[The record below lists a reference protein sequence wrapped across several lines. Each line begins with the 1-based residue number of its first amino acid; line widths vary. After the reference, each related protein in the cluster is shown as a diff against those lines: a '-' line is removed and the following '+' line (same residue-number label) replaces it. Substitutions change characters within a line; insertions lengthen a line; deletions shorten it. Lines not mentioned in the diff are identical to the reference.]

1 MSGPS
6 GRIPGFRCAMSTTT
20 DTLLVSFLPAV
31 LCPRR
36 AGAVLCGIGGVPE
49 RLCGCMVD
57 GDSCPS
63 ADDFCRTGPRIAAIG
78 DMAAETIQDG
88 LDALGRCA
96 EIGRGAPSPEGLRGA
111 VAMDGLYMALSTFS
125 AHAVDAA
132 HLFAAAL
139 TRRLFLKEGLA
150 HAVETA
156 LHEAVVNA
164 IVHGNLGMGSAD
176 RETVD
181 GFARYCAQI
190 ESRLSD
196 PGRAD
201 KWIEIAAQWTASE
214 IVATVTDQGLGY
226 RPGQGGAEEFEKSGR
241 GLRIVRALTRDIRI
255 DEGGR
260 RIVMR
265 FSR

>member
-1 MSGPS
+1 MSS
-6 GRIPGFRCAMSTTT
+6 KT
-20 DTLLVSFLPAV
+20 DTLLASFLPAV

-63 ADDFCRTGPRIAAIG
+63 ADDFCRAGPQIAAIG
-78 DMAAETIQDG
+78 DAAAETIQDG
-88 LDALGRCA
+88 LAALGRCV
-96 EIGRGAPSPEGLRGA
+96 EIGRGATAPEGLPGV
-111 VAMDGLYMALSTFS
+111 VAAGGLYMALSTSS
-125 AHAVDAA
+125 AHAFDAA

-139 TRRLFLKEGLA
+139 SGRLSLKEESA
-150 HAVETA
+150 HTVETA
-156 LHEAVVNA
+156 LHEAVINA

-181 GFARYCAQI
+181 GFKRYCAQI
-190 ESRLSD
+190 ECRLSD
-196 PGRAD
+196 PRWAD
-201 KWIEIAAQWTASE
+201 KWIEIDAQWAGTE
-214 IVATVTDQGLGY
+214 IAVTVTDQGAGY
-226 RPGQGGAEEFEKSGR
+226 RSGRPGEAEKLEKSGR
-241 GLRIVRALTRDIRI
+241 GLRIVRALARNVRI
-255 DEGGR
+255 DAGGR

>member
-1 MSGPS
+1 MSS
-6 GRIPGFRCAMSTTT
+6 KT
-20 DTLLVSFLPAV
+20 DLSLASFLPVV

-36 AGAVLCGIGGVPE
+36 AGVVLCGIGGVPG
-49 RLCGCMVD
+49 RLCGGVVD

-63 ADDFCRTGPRIAAIG
+63 ADEYCRAGVRIAAIG
-78 DMAAETIQDG
+78 DADAETVRDG

-96 EIGRGAPSPEGLRGA
+96 EIGRGAPTPEGLRAA
-111 VAMDGLYMALSTFS
+111 VAADGLYMALSTAS
-125 AHAVDAA
+125 AHALDAA

-139 TRRLFLKEGLA
+139 AGRLSLTEEPA

-181 GFARYCAQI
+181 GFKRYCAQI
-190 ESRLSD
+190 ETRLSE
-196 PGRAD
+196 PERAD
-201 KWIEIAAQWTASE
+201 KWIEIAARWTGAE
-214 IVATVTDQGLGY
+214 IAATVTDQGAGY
-226 RPGQGGAEEFEKSGR
+226 RPGSAGEAGRLEKSGR
-241 GLRIVRALTRDIRI
+241 GLGIVRALARDVRV
-255 DEGGR
+255 DEDGR
-260 RIVMR
+260 RIRMR